1 MRIEANIAFD
11 IDNEKIK
18 KYAKEYLECDLDMDD
33 EESVTDIVARMIENT
48 TILDNI
54 SVNQIR
60 KEE

>member
-11 IDNEKIK
+11 IDDEKIK
-18 KYAKEYLECDLDMDD
+18 KYAKEYIGFDLDMND
-33 EESVTDIVARMIENT
+33 EESVTETVARMIEYT

-60 KEE
+60 KEG

>member
-11 IDNEKIK
+11 IDDEKIK
-18 KYAKEYLECDLDMDD
+18 KYAKKYLECDLDMDD
-33 EESVTDIVARMIENT
+33 EENVTDIVGRMIEYT

-60 KEE
+60 KEK